1 MKVKF
6 YDTDNTKK
14 WDLCDIT
21 TDQMFAIVNGVHLLA
36 NRKDNPYKEAGA
48 VSEFLK
54 DYVRGNPSKPRK
66 RRHFKIR
73 AKERTTGQIVTPEYI
88 GFKTDT
94 EIIEFFGLEE
104 PDIEWYEIIE
114 ETSQKTIIINKN
126 NGTMD

>member
-1 MKVKF
+1 MKVKY
-6 YDTDNTKK
+6 YDNDNTKK

-21 TDQMFAIVNGVHLLA
+21 TEQMIAIVNGVRLLA
-36 NRKDNPYKEAGA
+36 DRKNNPYKEAGE

-54 DYVRGNPSKPRK
+54 NYVSGNPSKLPR
-66 RRHFKIR
+66 RRYFKIR

-114 ETSQKTIIINKN
+114 ETPQKTIIINKN

>member
-1 MKVKF
+1 MRVKF

-21 TDQMFAIVNGVHLLA
+21 TDQMIAIVNGARLLA
-36 NRKDNPYKEAGA
+36 ERKNNPYKEAGA
-48 VSEFLK
+48 VSKFLN
-54 DYVRGNPSKPRK
+54 DYVRGNPGKLPR

-88 GFKTDT
+88 GFKTDS

-114 ETSQKTIIINKN
+114 ETPQKTIIINKN

>member
-6 YDTDNTKK
+6 YDNDNSKK

-21 TDQMFAIVNGVHLLA
+21 TEQMIAIVNGVRLLA
-36 NRKDNPYKEAGA
+36 ERKSNPYKEAGA
-48 VSEFLK
+48 VSRFLN
-54 DYVRGNPSKPRK
+54 DYVRGSPGKLPR

-73 AKERTTGQIVTPEYI
+73 AKERTTGLIVTPEYI

-114 ETSQKTIIINKN
+114 ETPHKTIIINKN